1 MALTNSSITTA
12 PPDGLTH
19 LLLSCVYFMR
29 YFGGP
34 QIKKIV
40 LFVHVLIIIIIIII
54 ITQITYF
61 GYLKYQLEI
70 APGY

>member
-40 LFVHVLIIIIIIII
+40 LFVHVLIIII
-54 ITQITYF
+54 TQINYF